1 LIDLACVGL
10 YFFQSSFGST
20 AIYMIGFILQLSA
33 TLFLVVA
40 SLTYKGKKYTRWSFT
55 LYNTTFRY
63 DIIVISAIVNA
74 LIAFLY
80 GLNVFGINNVIFPH

>member
-1 LIDLACVGL
+1 
-10 YFFQSSFGST
+10 
-20 AIYMIGFILQLSA
+20 M
-33 TLFLVVA
+33 
-40 SLTYKGKKYTRWSFT
+40 TYKGKKYTRWSFT